1 MKIRLDCFQNEI
13 VIEIICAAFH
23 SIALTKIIMSS
34 VEVTWMVSW
43 VHKLHEYSNRP
54 KYFKLT
60 CFLSVKLV
68 KEDIIYYY
76 YLMIGLFMYLG
87 VIVAD
92 KLEVEQQKIKRS
104 NKIKPAKEIR
114 WYRFTLQ
121 LWLIISV
128 CGSGPVI
135 PLLLVKMQKNQL
147 YSSSQ
152 NSVLFNY

>member
-1 MKIRLDCFQNEI
+1 
-13 VIEIICAAFH
+13 
-23 SIALTKIIMSS
+23 
-34 VEVTWMVSW
+34 
-43 VHKLHEYSNRP
+43 
-54 KYFKLT
+54 
-60 CFLSVKLV
+60 
-68 KEDIIYYY
+68 
-76 YLMIGLFMYLG
+76 LG